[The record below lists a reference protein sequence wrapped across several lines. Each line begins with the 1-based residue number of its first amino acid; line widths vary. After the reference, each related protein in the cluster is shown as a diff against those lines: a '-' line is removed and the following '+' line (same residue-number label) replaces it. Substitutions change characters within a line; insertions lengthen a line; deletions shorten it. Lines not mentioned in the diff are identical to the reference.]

1 VALDVALVAVSYVTL
16 SSGLDRVLALTA
28 FTMLTL
34 MADTIVG
41 APLQL
46 RSVFGYSP
54 LVGGRFSGVGNI
66 AFSVLAASSLI
77 TGTLIVHRWAGSRRA
92 LAAAGALFAATVVV
106 DGAPQLGADVGGVI
120 ALIPGFAIA
129 WLLLARKRVTWKVVA
144 ASIGAMLVAGAAFLA
159 IDLAR
164 PEESRTHLARLFEDV
179 RDRGVEVL
187 TNTLDRKVTTNL
199 RVFRSTI
206 WTYLV
211 PPALASMAWLLM
223 RPSGR
228 WRRLA
233 ITYPRLRGGLVAGLV
248 IAVIGFAVNDSGI
261 VIPAVI
267 LSFLAPLTL
276 MVHLSMEREALADEA
291 GT

>member
-1 VALDVALVAVSYVTL
+1 
-16 SSGLDRVLALTA
+16 
-28 FTMLTL
+28 L
-34 MADTIVG
+34 MVDTIVG

-66 AFSVLAASSLI
+66 AFSVLAATSLI
-77 TGTLIVHRWAGSRRA
+77 TGTLIVHRFSGSKRA
-92 LAAAGALFAATVVV
+92 LTAAGALFVATVIV
-106 DGAPQLGADVGGVI
+106 DGAPQLGADVGGVL
-120 ALIPGFAIA
+120 ALIPGFAVA
-129 WLLLARKRVTWKVVA
+129 WLLLARRRVTWK
-144 ASIGAMLVAGAAFLA
+144 LVAVSIVVMLLAAGTFLA
-159 IDLAR
+159 VDLAR

-211 PPALASMAWLLM
+211 PPVLASMAWLLM
-223 RPSGR
+223 RPRGR

-233 ITYPRLRGGLVAGLV
+233 NAYPRLRGGLVAGLV

-267 LSFLAPLTL
+267 LSFLAPLAL
-276 MVHLSMEREALADEA
+276 MMHLSMEREGPAPEL
-291 GT
+291 GK